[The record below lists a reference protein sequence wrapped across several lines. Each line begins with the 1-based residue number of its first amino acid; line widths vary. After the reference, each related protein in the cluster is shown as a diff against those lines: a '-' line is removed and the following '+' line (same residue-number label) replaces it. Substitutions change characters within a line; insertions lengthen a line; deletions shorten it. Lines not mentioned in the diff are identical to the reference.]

1 METGGRVFGDGI
13 ETDYLELSWGVRASI
28 GVAAQRLQLVV

>member
-1 METGGRVFGDGI
+1 METGGRIFGDGI
-13 ETDYLELSWGVRASI
+13 ETDHLDLSWGARASL